1 VIRLENLHKAFSSQG
16 RQVLALAGVELEV
29 AAGRIQGLIGPSGA
43 GKSTLLRCVNLLERP
58 TSGRVR
64 VAGQELTELSYGEL
78 ARARRGIGMIF
89 QQPNLMS
96 SRRVRENVAL
106 PLELAGR
113 SRTQAGQRVEELLA
127 LVGLLDKRDDY
138 PAQLSGGQR
147 QRATIAR
154 ALATEPSV
162 LLCDEATSALD
173 PNTTRAILGLL
184 RDINRRLGITL
195 LVVTHELEVVRQ
207 LCDDVALLDGG
218 RIIEA
223 GPVAELFARP
233 RTALMQQFIEGALG
247 LALPEEYRTQLVA
260 TPRPGSAPLVR
271 LTLAGKNADL
281 AVLSVLARQ
290 FGLDATVVSA
300 HTDYVAGAPV
310 ARVVSVLRGGT
321 GALERAQAW
330 LAERGA
336 QWEEIG
342 HVAGID
348 RAAV

>member
-1 VIRLENLHKAFSSQG
+1 VIRLESIHKTFRGEG
-16 RQVLALAGVELEV
+16 REVLALAGVSLDV

-58 TSGRVR
+58 TSGRVS
-64 VAGQELTELSYGEL
+64 VAGQELTGLSADGL
-78 ARARRGIGMIF
+78 ARARRRIGMIF
-89 QQPNLMS
+89 QQPNLMA
-96 SRRVRENVAL
+96 SRRIHENVAL

-113 SRTQAGQRVEELLA
+113 SRAQAARRVEELLS

-184 RDINRRLGITL
+184 RDIHRRLRITL

-207 LCDDVALLDGG
+207 LCDDVALLDAG

-233 RTALMQQFIEGALG
+233 RTALLQQFIDGALG
-247 LALPEEYRTQLVA
+247 LALPEEYRAQLVA
-260 TPRPGSAPLVR
+260 APRPGSAPLVR
-271 LTLAGKNADL
+271 LTLSGSNAEL

-321 GALERAQAW
+321 AALDRAQAW
-330 LAERGA
+330 LRERGA

-348 RAAV
+348 RAPA